1 VDRGRLDSTFHLILV
16 AGGETNF
23 VADENMTQRAFT
35 TILEHFVVKG
45 RAPHYTELSGLLGI
59 SVQEAREVQRAAVA
73 ASPIA
78 GCWMAHDTDY
88 IESWAPFSNIP
99 THYFI
104 SVDGVQKWYAQC
116 GMEALAVRWL
126 FPSQEVLIETRCLDC
141 GDSIRVRTHDETIL
155 DIDPES
161 AVGYMPSPFAR
172 SRAGSGAFN

>member
-1 VDRGRLDSTFHLILV
+1 
-16 AGGETNF
+16 
-23 VADENMTQRAFT
+23 MTQRAFT

-141 GDSIRVRTHDETIL
+141 GDSIL